1 MDAPFDSK
9 KTGDAHAGTCLAFPP
24 SALAAPV
31 SRYAPGAI
39 LSGKYRLEA
48 MLGEG
53 GMGAV
58 WRASNLLLDLPVAI
72 KLIRADLDR
81 SVLRARL
88 QVEARSTAKLGHP
101 AIVRVYDV
109 GESELGD
116 PFIVMEL
123 MHGQTLAKMISQGRL
138 SATRTVQLL
147 LPIID
152 ALAVAHTRGIVHRD
166 LKPDNIMIAQEQL
179 RVQPKILDF
188 GIAKLTDP
196 RDSDHKLT
204 EIGMVVGSPDYM
216 SPEQAR
222 GRDDVDAGSD
232 IWAICVVLYEA
243 VTGVTPFA
251 ASNYNALLRAIVED
265 EPKSLVELAA
275 GDAALWE
282 IVKRGLAK
290 NRADRP
296 PSISELGRAL
306 AGWLLSH
313 GVFEDA
319 CGTSIES
326 KWFEHNG
333 DPALSGDVSGSARA
347 ISADF
352 QPQVTHESRPHGTG
366 VDSPPFT
373 ATIRARTDG
382 RARTVRAVVIA
393 CALLAL
399 LLFGFTRGQ
408 SRGPAA
414 RPSIAVQPVAQTT
427 AVAPPTAAE
436 PTAAVE
442 PSPALIAPA
451 EPAPPPAATQPK
463 RAALQ
468 ARSTSPSAPKSAKPG
483 AASTLSA
490 HPSSTATLPP
500 SAATPSPLPQA
511 PKPEAPKPAE
521 RPLDLL
527 APY

>member
-1 MDAPFDSK
+1 MDAPPDNK
-9 KTGDAHAGTCLAFPP
+9 TTGDAHAGTLAFPP
-24 SALAAPV
+24 GALSAPA
-31 SRYAPGAI
+31 SRYAPGVI
-39 LSGKYRLEA
+39 LSGKYRLESV
-48 MLGEG
+48 LGEG

-81 SVLRARL
+81 SSLRARL
-88 QVEARSTAKLGHP
+88 QVEARSAAKLGHP

-109 GESELGD
+109 GESEFGD

-123 MHGQTLAKMISQGRL
+123 MHGETLAKMISQGRL
-138 SATRTVQLL
+138 SAARTVQLL

-152 ALAVAHTRGIVHRD
+152 ALAVAHARGIVHRD
-166 LKPDNIMIAQEQL
+166 LKPDNLMIAREQQ
-179 RVQPKILDF
+179 RIQPKILDF

-243 VTGVTPFA
+243 VTGSTPFS

-265 EPKSLVELAA
+265 APKSLVEHAA
-275 GDAALWE
+275 GDQALWE

-290 NRADRP
+290 ERRDRQA
-296 PSISELGRAL
+296 SMAELGQAL

-319 CGTSIES
+319 CGTTLES
-326 KWFEHNG
+326 KWFGQSDQPPSAVE
-333 DPALSGDVSGSARA
+333 VSGGARA

-352 QPQVTHESRPHGTG
+352 QPKLTHDSVPNATG

-373 ATIRARTDG
+373 ATIPTRSNSRARTLQ
-382 RARTVRAVVIA
+382 AAVVS
-393 CALLAL
+393 CALLGAL
-399 LLFGFTRGQ
+399 AFGF
-408 SRGPAA
+408 SRSQLARPAQGAAAAALTHNAATVPQPAA
-414 RPSIAVQPVAQTT
+414 VVPMPAPA
-427 AVAPPTAAE
+427 AVAE
-436 PTAAVE
+436 
-442 PSPALIAPA
+442 
-451 EPAPPPAATQPK
+451 PPAAAVVQAELVAVAQPK
-463 RAALQ
+463 QVPRPS
-468 ARSTSPSAPKSAKPG
+468 ARSTKPSVASANPLHPG
-483 AASTLSA
+483 K
-490 HPSSTATLPP
+490 PSSAVP
-500 SAATPSPLPQA
+500 SVPQSASVPQA
-511 PKPEAPKPAE
+511 AKPAE

>member
-1 MDAPFDSK
+1 MDVPFGRR
-9 KTGDAHAGTCLAFPP
+9 KTGDALDGTLAFPP
-24 SALAAPV
+24 SAMAAPI

-39 LSGKYRLEA
+39 LSGKYRLET

-81 SVLRARL
+81 TVLRARL

-138 SATRTVQLL
+138 SAARTVQLL

-243 VTGVTPFA
+243 VTGVTPFHA
-251 ASNYNALLRAIVED
+251 NNYNALLRAIVED
-265 EPKSLVELAA
+265 EPKSLVEQAA
-275 GDAALWE
+275 GDSALWD
-282 IVKRGLAK
+282 IVRRGLAK
-290 NRADRP
+290 NRADRQ
-296 PSISELGRAL
+296 PSMSELGRAL
-306 AGWLLSH
+306 AGWLVSH

-326 KWFEHNG
+326 KWFGRNSDH
-333 DPALSGDVSGSARA
+333 ALGSGDVPSSGRA
-347 ISADF
+347 GADF
-352 QPQVTHESRPHGTG
+352 QPQLTHQAHPQGTG
-366 VDSPPFT
+366 IDSPPYT
-373 ATIRARTDG
+373 ATIRARSG
-382 RARTVRAVVIA
+382 SRIRTVRTVVGA

-399 LLFGFTRGQ
+399 LLFGFTRGL

-414 RPSIAVQPVAQTT
+414 RPSVTAQAAAQTVAVAQTGT
-427 AVAPPTAAE
+427 AE
-436 PTAAVE
+436 PAAAVE
-442 PSPALIAPA
+442 PSAALVAPTEASAAPA
-451 EPAPPPAATQPK
+451 AAEPKPLSQ
-463 RAALQ
+463 Q
-468 ARSTSPSAPKSAKPG
+468 AKP
-483 AASTLSA
+483 ASRSVAARPATASTHS
-490 HPSSTATLPP
+490 LPP
-500 SAATPSPLPQA
+500 SSRPATAPPSPATPSSQPQA
-511 PKPEAPKPAE
+511 AKPAE

>member
-1 MDAPFDSK
+1 MDAPPEIK
-9 KTGDAHAGTCLAFPP
+9 QTGGAHAGTLV
-24 SALAAPV
+24 SAPGMPAAPV
-31 SRYAPGAI
+31 GRYAPGVI

-48 MLGEG
+48 VLGEG

-58 WRASNLLLDLPVAI
+58 WRASNLLLELPVAI

-81 SVLRARL
+81 SSLRARL
-88 QVEARSTAKLGHP
+88 QVEARAAAKLGHP
-101 AIVRVYDV
+101 AIVRVFDV
-109 GESELGD
+109 GESEFGD

-123 MHGQTLAKMISQGRL
+123 MHGETLAQMISQGRL
-138 SATRTVQLL
+138 SAARTVQLL

-152 ALAVAHTRGIVHRD
+152 ALALAHLGGIVHRD
-166 LKPDNIMIAQEQL
+166 LKPDNLMIAREQQ
-179 RVQPKILDF
+179 RIQPKILDF

-204 EIGMVVGSPDYM
+204 EVGMVVGSPDYM

-243 VTGVTPFA
+243 VTGSTPFS

-265 EPKSLVELAA
+265 APKSLVEHAA
-275 GDAALWE
+275 GDQALWE

-290 NRADRP
+290 NRADRQA
-296 PSISELGRAL
+296 SMAELGQSL

-319 CGTSIES
+319 CGTSLES
-326 KWFEHNG
+326 KWFNHSNRPPNVSE
-333 DPALSGDVSGSARA
+333 VSGGSRA

-352 QPQVTHESRPHGTG
+352 QPKLTHDSRPNGTG

-373 ATIRARTDG
+373 ATIPARSSG
-382 RARTVRAVVIA
+382 RARTVSAALFA
-393 CALLAL
+393 CALLAA
-399 LLFGFTRGQ
+399 LLFGFARSQT
-408 SRGPAA
+408 A
-414 RPSIAVQPVAQTT
+414 RPTQSLGAAAAPVVHNVT
-427 AVAPPTAAE
+427 ATA
-436 PTAAVE
+436 AAVE
-442 PSPALIAPA
+442 QPP
-451 EPAPPPAATQPK
+451 EPAVLAPEPPASVTEPPAAAVV
-463 RAALQ
+463 RAEPVAVAQ
-468 ARSTSPSAPKSAKPG
+468 AKPVARPLPAPAKLPVTTVRANASHPSKATPAVPSVPP
-483 AASTLSA
+483 AASV
-490 HPSSTATLPP
+490 
-500 SAATPSPLPQA
+500 PQA
-511 PKPEAPKPAE
+511 AKPAE